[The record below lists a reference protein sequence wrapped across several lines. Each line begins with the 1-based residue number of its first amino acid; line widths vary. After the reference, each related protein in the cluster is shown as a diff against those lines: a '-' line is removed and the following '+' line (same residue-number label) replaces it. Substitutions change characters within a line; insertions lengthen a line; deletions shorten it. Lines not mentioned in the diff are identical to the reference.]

1 MRRLLRKLYFLY
13 HDLNANQVTNKHPR
27 YQSYDIGDWT
37 YGFPTVYD
45 WHDGTRLIIG
55 KFCSIARGVK
65 IYLGGEHRMDWISTF
80 PFSEFFEEAKEI
92 KGHPASK
99 GDVIIENDVWIGG
112 DATILSGVTLG
123 NGCVVGAGSVVTKS
137 VPPYAVAAGNP
148 ARVVKYRFD
157 PQTIEKLLD
166 LKWWDWPIEKIK
178 EALPEMMA
186 EDIHK
191 FLKWKK

>member
-1 MRRLLRKLYFLY
+1 MRRLIRKAWFYV
-13 HDLNANQVTNKHPR
+13 HDLKGHSFTRDHPR
-27 YQSYDIGDWT
+27 YKKYEIGEWT
-37 YGFPTVYD
+37 YGLPIVYD
-45 WHDGTRLIIG
+45 WNDGTRLVIG

-65 IYLGGEHRMDWISTF
+65 IYLGGEHRMDWVSTW
-80 PFSEFFEEAKEI
+80 PFSEFFEEAKGV

-112 DATILSGVTLG
+112 DAAILSGVTLG

-157 PQTIEKLLD
+157 QKTVEKLL
-166 LKWWDWPIEKIK
+166 KMQWWDWPVEKIK
-178 EALPEMMA
+178 EALPEIMS
-186 EDIHK
+186 EDVEK
-191 FLKWKK
+191 FVGKA